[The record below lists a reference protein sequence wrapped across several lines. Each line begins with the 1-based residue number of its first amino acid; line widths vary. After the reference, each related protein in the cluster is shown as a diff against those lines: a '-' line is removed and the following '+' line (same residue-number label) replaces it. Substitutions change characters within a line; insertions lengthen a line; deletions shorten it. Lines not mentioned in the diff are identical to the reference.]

1 MQWAGSAPACYND
14 LLIDF
19 AVNGEHLPQTKC
31 IEIHNG
37 FWCRKWD
44 EKMYYIWNVKIEKF
58 WDVKIL
64 VREMDGVGWESEINK
79 ESLMYKDLLINKG
92 TAIFK

>member
-1 MQWAGSAPACYND
+1 
-14 LLIDF
+14 
-19 AVNGEHLPQTKC
+19 
-31 IEIHNG
+31 
-37 FWCRKWD
+37 
-44 EKMYYIWNVKIEKF
+44 MYYIWNVKIEKF